1 MFERVA
7 IIVTVAF
14 ILTRFKF
21 FQDMFH
27 HDYLSKHKELA
38 AIIFFG
44 LFGIVATYFGVSFNT
59 ESLRLDR
66 VTMELVSD
74 EAIANS
80 RVIAIAVAGLLGGY
94 RVGVGAGLIAGV
106 HRLTLGGFTAVACSV
121 ATVISGAIAGFFYK
135 RDKHIKLPTAFVI
148 GAASEALQ
156 MGIILTISK
165 PFTKA
170 LTLVEVIGM
179 PMILANGV
187 GTALFLLIV
196 QNVVHEEEKATAQ
209 QAQKTLRIADQTLGY
224 LRKGM
229 TNASA
234 LAVCNILFREIEPSA
249 VAMTNQ
255 THILAHVGEASDHHQ
270 ANMPLQ
276 THITEQV
283 IREGELVVA
292 DEEVIHCRHEDCSLG
307 AAVIAPLKQRNETI
321 GTLKLYYATEEEI
334 TDVVVEL
341 VSGLSSLLSN
351 QLEIAEADRAY
362 QLAKEAEIKAL
373 QAQIS
378 PHFLFNTINIIISL
392 IRIDPEQARELLM
405 SLSYFLRQ
413 NLEGTTA
420 DLITLEQE
428 LSHVKAYLKIEK
440 ARFID
445 KLDISYTIDEHI
457 LTEHIPPL
465 TLQPIVENAIK
476 HGIKDMEKG
485 CLINISVRDQAGQI
499 EITVEDNGK
508 GMDAKRRDSIG
519 KKRLDS
525 DSGTG
530 MGLYNVNRRLI
541 MTFGEES
548 RLIITSQPERGTAVS
563 FSIPKKEVRK

>member
-1 MFERVA
+1 
-7 IIVTVAF
+7 
-14 ILTRFKF
+14 
-21 FQDMFH
+21 
-27 HDYLSKHKELA
+27 
-38 AIIFFG
+38 
-44 LFGIVATYFGVSFNT
+44 
-59 ESLRLDR
+59 
-66 VTMELVSD
+66 
-74 EAIANS
+74 
-80 RVIAIAVAGLLGGY
+80 
-94 RVGVGAGLIAGV
+94 
-106 HRLTLGGFTAVACSV
+106 
-121 ATVISGAIAGFFYK
+121 
-135 RDKHIKLPTAFVI
+135 
-148 GAASEALQ
+148 
-156 MGIILTISK
+156 
-165 PFTKA
+165 
-170 LTLVEVIGM
+170 
-179 PMILANGV
+179 
-187 GTALFLLIV
+187 
-196 QNVVHEEEKATAQ
+196 
-209 QAQKTLRIADQTLGY
+209 
-224 LRKGM
+224 
-229 TNASA
+229 
-234 LAVCNILFREIEPSA
+234 
-249 VAMTNQ
+249 
-255 THILAHVGEASDHHQ
+255 
-270 ANMPLQ
+270 
-276 THITEQV
+276 
-283 IREGELVVA
+283 
-292 DEEVIHCRHEDCSLG
+292 
-307 AAVIAPLKQRNETI
+307 
-321 GTLKLYYATEEEI
+321 
-334 TDVVVEL
+334 
-341 VSGLSSLLSN
+341 N

-378 PHFLFNTINIIISL
+378 PHFLFSTINIIISL

-413 NLEGTTA
+413 NLEGTTAALITIEQELSPEKALKLLISLSYFVRKNLEGTTA

-548 RLIITSQPERGTAVS
+548 RLIITSQPE
-563 FSIPKKEVRK
+563 